1 MTIKII
7 NINTTKSSPIYPL
20 QAFQLFGMNAHLE
33 DEQDTPTYTTFKSKY
48 HNKPLDPDDPKV
60 AHMKTYVAKTP
71 TKAHALLLELN
82 GGQALRYHQ
91 FIGAYPEYELFR
103 VYGQGQLVGFVIC
116 H

>member
-33 DEQDTPTYTTFKSKY
+33 DEQDTPTYTAFKSKY

-60 AHMKTYVAKTP
+60 AHMNTYVFKTP
-71 TKAHALLLELN
+71 AKAHAFMLELN

-91 FIGAYPEYELFR
+91 FTGAYPEYELFR
-103 VYGQGQLVGFVIC
+103 INDKGSVIGFVIC

>member
-7 NINTTKSSPIYPL
+7 NINTTNSSPIYPV

-33 DEQDTPTYTTFKSKY
+33 DEQGTPTYAAFKSKY
-48 HNKPLDPDDPKV
+48 HNKPLDPSDPNV
-60 AHMKTYVAKTP
+60 AHMNTYVFKTP
-71 TKAHALLLELN
+71 TKAHAFMLELN

-91 FIGAYPEYELFR
+91 FTGAYPEYELFR
-103 VYGQGQLVGFVIC
+103 INDNGSVVGFVIC

>member
-1 MTIKII
+1 MSITTESKTIF
-7 NINTTKSSPIYPL
+7 PV
-20 QAFQLFGMNAHLE
+20 QAFQLFGMNALLT
-33 DEQDTPTYTTFKSKY
+33 DEEDTPDYKSFHKKY

-103 VYGQGQLVGFVIC
+103 IYGQGQLVGFVIC